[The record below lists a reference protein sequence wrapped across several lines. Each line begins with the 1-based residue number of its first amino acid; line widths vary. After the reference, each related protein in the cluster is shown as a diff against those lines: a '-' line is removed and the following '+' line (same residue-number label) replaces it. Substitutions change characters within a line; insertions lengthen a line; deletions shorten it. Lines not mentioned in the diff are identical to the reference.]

1 MASTFEKLFSASD
14 YTLTQLATKSS
25 AWYRQEVARL
35 RKTPI
40 NPKSFIVAD
49 GGQTVKRIEIG
60 RMYIFRYAPK
70 YMDTLSV
77 WDEYP
82 LVLPF
87 SGTPDGFIGINFHY
101 LSYRHRAWVLEKLTK
116 NVGSEAKRLRV
127 SWQILNSLSRVDV
140 GSWATHRYIMSNITT
155 PLRLVNIE
163 DYSKAIL
170 LPIAKF
176 HGPDAKT
183 VNRII
188 GGIM

>member
-1 MASTFEKLFSASD
+1 MANVYEKLFASSN
-14 YTLTQLATKSS
+14 YTINDLATKSS
-25 AWYRQEVARL
+25 AWFRQEAARL

-40 NPKSFIVAD
+40 NTKSFIVAD
-49 GGQTVKRIEIG
+49 GGDIVKRIEIG

-70 YMDTLSV
+70 YMDSLSV

-101 LSYRHRAWVLEKLTK
+101 LPYRHRAWVLDRPTR
-116 NVGSEAKRLRV
+116 NVGSETKRLRV
-127 SWQILNSLSRVDV
+127 SWQILNSLSRADV

-155 PLRLVNIE
+155 PLRLVNID
-163 DYSKAIL
+163 DYPKAIL

-176 HGPDAKT
+176 HGPDTKT
-183 VNRII
+183 VNRLI
-188 GGIM
+188 GWF

>member
-1 MASTFEKLFSASD
+1 MAGEFEKLFSSGD
-14 YTLTQLATKSS
+14 YTLKRLATQSS
-25 AWYRQEVARL
+25 AWFRQEVARI

-49 GGQTVKRIEIG
+49 GGEIAKRIEIG
-60 RMYIFRYAPK
+60 KMYVFRYAPK
-70 YMDTLSV
+70 YMDTLAV

-101 LSYRHRAWVLEKLTK
+101 LPYRQRAWVLDKLTK
-116 NVGSEAKRLRV
+116 NVGSEAKKLRV
-127 SWQILNSLSRVDV
+127 SWQILNGLSRVDV
-140 GSWATHRYIMSNITT
+140 GSWATHRYIAKNITT
-155 PLRLVNIE
+155 PLRLVNPE
-163 DYSKAIL
+163 DYAKAIL

-183 VNRII
+183 VGHIV
-188 GGIM
+188 GGWF

>member
-1 MASTFEKLFSASD
+1 MANVYEKLFASSN
-14 YTLTQLATKSS
+14 YTINDLATKSS
-25 AWYRQEVARL
+25 AWFRQEAARL

-40 NPKSFIVAD
+40 NTKSFIVAD
-49 GGQTVKRIEIG
+49 GGDIVKRIEIG

-70 YMDTLSV
+70 YMDSLSV

-101 LSYRHRAWVLEKLTK
+101 LPYRHRAWVLDKLTR
-116 NVGSEAKRLRV
+116 NVGSETKRLRV

-155 PLRLVNIE
+155 PLRLVNID
-163 DYSKAIL
+163 DYPKAIL

-176 HGPDAKT
+176 HGPDTKT
-183 VNRII
+183 VNRLI
-188 GGIM
+188 GWF